1 MGTVNA
7 SLENQDDASF
17 RSSRSCSWTS
27 GCSSAALPQ
36 ELISAQMLVSAS
48 ERVHNRL
55 RKYILIQFQNQHLSP
70 ISLSQENVE
79 RKVSNVECHT
89 EYGKKCHTEYK
100 QKCGTEYTTECHKVP
115 TTRLVKKTEMK
126 CTRDRYGKKTCKNQ
140 DKYVTVRDTEKKCE
154 RKAQEKCNRVP
165 HEVCENKPHEVCHN
179 VLTKKTDKYPSHLN
193 CKTVQKKVCY

>member
-1 MGTVNA
+1 MGTQSMHPWKTRMMLLFAVLVLVVGLQA
-7 SLENQDDASF
+7 APQHYP
-17 RSSRSCSWTS
+17 RSSYQPKCSYQ
-27 GCSSAALPQ
+27 PQ
-36 ELISAQMLVSAS
+36 KECTTV
-48 ERVHNRL
+48 
-55 RKYILIQFQNQHLSP
+55 Y
-70 ISLSQENVE
+70 ENVE

-115 TTRLVKKTEMK
+115 TTRLVKKTELK

-154 RKAQEKCNRVP
+154 RKAQAKCNGLLVP